1 MHNHNNEYICFPFL
15 AESDIFEITQYLHPL
30 DKAQIFDI
38 ALCLGLGYTKMR
50 DTMDSQTY
58 RADVIAA
65 WLRREDNVKLVPT
78 WRVLVMALNDIG
90 QNGIA
95 SKISKDKNIMDSN
108 APQSDTVQNVVTNGS
123 TRRQCTC
130 S

>member
-1 MHNHNNEYICFPFL
+1 MHKYNNEYISFRFL
-15 AESDIFEITQYLHPL
+15 AESDIFEITQYLHPIN
-30 DKAQIFDI
+30 KAQIFRI
-38 ALCLGLGYTKMR
+38 GLCLGLSYTKLK

-58 RADVIAA
+58 REDVIAA
-65 WLRREDNVKLVPT
+65 WLRREDDVQQKTGIPT
-78 WRVLVMALNDIG
+78 WRVLVMALNQQG

-95 SKISKDKNIMDSN
+95 SKISKAKIMDS
-108 APQSDTVQNVVTNGS
+108 SD